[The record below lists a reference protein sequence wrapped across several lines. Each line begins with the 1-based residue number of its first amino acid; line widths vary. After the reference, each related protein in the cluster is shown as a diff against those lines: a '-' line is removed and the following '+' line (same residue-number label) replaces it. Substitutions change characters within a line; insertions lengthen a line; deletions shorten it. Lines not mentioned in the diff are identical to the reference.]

1 MVDPHNTIEKTS
13 WKNVRYQLLTALCGT
28 IIQAKNDNSTIAV
41 LVIHEF
47 LSNVASVAKL
57 ADNHKELERF
67 LTVASD
73 HRGRD
78 DADFLCPFG
87 KPAYLAGIVYTMMW
101 RDSFVPALIQ
111 QAGTLP
117 FSL

>member
-47 LSNVASVAKL
+47 LSNVTSVAKL

-78 DADFLCPFG
+78 DADFRACKLYG
-87 KPAYLAGIVYTMMW
+87 
-101 RDSFVPALIQ
+101 
-111 QAGTLP
+111 P
-117 FSL
+117 FSYGDIDCLIGKVVTSLTGEKNVVGG